1 MAASEKRITVTA
13 QPNLQ
18 TPCPTAADP
27 PAPESIHILADAG
40 TSYMARMPVATWID
54 LPDHPRRRDTA
65 RQARKG
71 HWEAVR
77 HAQGPARE
85 STRWVVAA
93 DLDGKLTKVDG
104 HTRAMLWAKGKL
116 PNPGEVLA
124 TVYRCKDLRELNELH
139 AAFDTQ
145 AAAETV
151 FDKVSGAFSEQGLT
165 LTSKRLRSGT
175 IADALS
181 IASRGVA
188 RGEDAEGGTSEDFDV
203 YSAVELYAD
212 ELRLLD
218 TVNPQNET
226 FYTGLLAAALL
237 SLACDPSTIEF
248 FRAISDGRGEV
259 RDGLS
264 DPVAGVLGIIARMK
278 NRQARFRREQE
289 RLCESALGAVQIW
302 RQGVETPGY
311 WSNGRYEPIN
321 ILKTV
326 RQVRERKLLA
336 HTANTR
342 G

>member
-1 MAASEKRITVTA
+1 
-13 QPNLQ
+13 
-18 TPCPTAADP
+18 
-27 PAPESIHILADAG
+27 
-40 TSYMARMPVATWID
+40 MARIPVSTWID
-54 LPDHPRRRDTA
+54 LPDHPRRRDTT
-65 RQARKG
+65 RQARKS
-71 HWEAVR
+71 HWQAVR
-77 HAQGPARE
+77 LARGPARE

-93 DLDGKLTKVDG
+93 ELDGKLTKVDG
-104 HTRAMLWAKGKL
+104 HTRAMLWAKGQL
-116 PNPGEVLA
+116 PDPGDVLA

-151 FDKVSGAFSEQGLT
+151 FDKVTGAFSEQGLV

-181 IASRGVA
+181 IATRGVA

-203 YSAVELYAD
+203 YGAVEFYAD

-248 FRAISDGRGEV
+248 FRALSEGRGQA
-259 RDGLS
+259 RGGLD
-264 DPVAGVLGIIARMK
+264 DPVAGVLGIIAKMK
-278 NRQARFRREQE
+278 NRQARFKREQE
-289 RLCESALGAVQIW
+289 RLCESTLGAVQIW
-302 RQGVETPGY
+302 RQGTEMPGY
-311 WSNGRYEPIN
+311 WSSGRYEPVN

-326 RQVRERKLLA
+326 RQARERKLLQRTTSA
-336 HTANTR
+336 AAE
-342 G
+342 

>member
-1 MAASEKRITVTA
+1 MTA
-13 QPNLQ
+13 RPN
-18 TPCPTAADP
+18 TRTALPSSPDAQSP
-27 PAPESIHILADAG
+27 GSIHILADAG
-40 TSYMARMPVATWID
+40 KSYMARMPVSTWIA

-65 RQARKG
+65 RQARKA
-71 HWEAVR
+71 HWQTVR
-77 HAQGPARE
+77 LARGPARE

-93 DLDGKLTKVDG
+93 ELDGKLTKVDG

-116 PNPGEVLA
+116 PDPGDVLA
-124 TVYRCKDLRELNELH
+124 TVYRCNDLRELNELH

-151 FDKVSGAFSEQGLT
+151 FDKVSGAFSEQGLV

-181 IASRGVA
+181 IATRGVA

-218 TVNPQNET
+218 TANPQNET

-248 FRAISDGRGEV
+248 FRAISEGRGEV
-259 RDGLS
+259 KDGLS

-289 RLCESALGAVQIW
+289 RLCESTLGAVQIW
-302 RQGVETPGY
+302 RQGAESPGY

-336 HTANTR
+336 HAESAPAAE
-342 G
+342 